1 MTVWNSTMVN
11 QYLGKNQKSTTNSTS
26 DVGVKTTDRG
36 TRIVSSSGTLDKD
49 GFMKILA
56 AELSNLDPTQDQ
68 DSTAYITQMSQMAAL
83 EQSMNL
89 NDTISDFANREL
101 IGKAVVLNVSDG
113 NNGYVQ
119 GTVSSVFRDTNTTY
133 VILEGSEKMYSVDD
147 IAMVTDGSNN
157 AEYVTS
163 MNSKFTAASQLA
175 ADKANVLIKTT
186 DPDDKTKYL
195 YVKGQV
201 DSAYLSNGDVYVRI
215 KEYESENQL
224 SNETKDYAYLN
235 IIKGGKQITYN
246 ELATAEKEGK
256 ADDEATA
263 KARAEEKQNESKST
277 KANANSNSNT

>member
-11 QYLGKNQKSTTNSTS
+11 QYLGNTQKNTTNSTS

-89 NDTISDFANREL
+89 NTTISDFANREL
-101 IGKAVVLNVSDG
+101 IGKAVILNVSDG

-133 VILEGSEKMYSVDD
+133 VILEGSDKMYSVDD
-147 IAMVTDGSNN
+147 IAMVTDGSKN

-163 MNSKFTAASQLA
+163 MNSKLTAASQLA

-186 DPDDKTKYL
+186 DPDDKTKHL

-201 DSAYLSNGDVYVRI
+201 DSAYLSNGDVYVRV
-215 KEYESENQL
+215 KVYEGENQL
-224 SNETKDYAYLN
+224 SSETKDYSYLS
-235 IIKGGKQITYN
+235 IIKGGKEITYD

-256 ADDEATA
+256 AEDEAAA
-263 KARAEEKQNESKST
+263 KSAAEEKQDQSKST
-277 KANANSNSNT
+277 KYNTSSHT